1 MTVTRGR
8 YSKSF
13 VAILAQLVAQGPNG
27 NAKNVGRVG
36 SVPKAML
43 ERINN
48 QITFDIGH
56 RAPNQGRRHGP
67 VPFTFI

>member
-1 MTVTRGR
+1 MTVARGR

-13 VAILAQLVAQGPNG
+13 VGILAQFVAQGPNG

-48 QITFDIGH
+48 QITFDIGD
-56 RAPNQGRRHGP
+56 RAPNKGRRHGP